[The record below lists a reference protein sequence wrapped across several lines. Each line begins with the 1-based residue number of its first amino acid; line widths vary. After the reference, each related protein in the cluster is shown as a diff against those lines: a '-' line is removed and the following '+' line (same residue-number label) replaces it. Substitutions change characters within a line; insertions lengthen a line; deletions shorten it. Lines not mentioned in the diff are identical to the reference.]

1 MTKKKTD
8 DGHSVKSMTRTGSHD
23 FVVEHESGDAF
34 TCKID
39 DPRKFN
45 AFKNLKNNGE
55 RITGFTGIGDKKEL
69 ICDICKQRVY
79 KVTYKDKQ
87 YFCMKCI

>member
-1 MTKKKTD
+1 MTKKKID
-8 DGHSVKSMTRTGSHD
+8 DGHTVKSMTRTGSHD

-45 AFKNLKNNGE
+45 AFKGLKNNGPK
-55 RITGFTGIGDKKEL
+55 IGGFSGIGEKKPL
-69 ICDICKQRVY
+69 ICNRCNVQVSRATYQDGKWLCSDCK
-79 KVTYKDKQ
+79 
-87 YFCMKCI
+87 

>member
-1 MTKKKTD
+1 MTKKKID
-8 DGHSVKSMTRTGSHD
+8 DGHTVKSMTRTGSHD

-45 AFKNLKNNGE
+45 AFKGLKNNGS
-55 RITGFTGIGDKKEL
+55 RIGGFSGVGEKKAL
-69 ICDICKQRVY
+69 ICNKCNKQVSRATYQDGKWLCSSCK
-79 KVTYKDKQ
+79 
-87 YFCMKCI
+87 